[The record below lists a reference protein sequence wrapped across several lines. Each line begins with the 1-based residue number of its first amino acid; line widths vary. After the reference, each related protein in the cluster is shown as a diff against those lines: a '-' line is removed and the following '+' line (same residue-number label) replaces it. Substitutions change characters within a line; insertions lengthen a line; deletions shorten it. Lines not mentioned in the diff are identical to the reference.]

1 MERPDVIIPVY
12 RPDKK
17 LERLITMLLSQT
29 IHPRKVVLMVTECEE
44 VTAEDV
50 SKMVSR
56 ATVAAGVYS
65 TDRVEFELVRVKK
78 ENYDHGGTRNLAV
91 TLHSNADF
99 FLCMTQDAIPADIF
113 LVEKLLRCFE
123 DENVGAAYA
132 RQTASEN
139 ASFTE
144 RYLRLHNYPEES
156 VVKTKAD
163 LERLGIRTYMI
174 SNACAMYRRSLYDR
188 LGGFVTDALFNED
201 MIYGAAVIES
211 GAAIV
216 YQSEARVLHTH
227 NYGLKA
233 QLCRSFDMAVPQ
245 KDNPQVFES
254 VSSEREGFRYYRGGM
269 NYCFSQKRYADAFLF
284 TTDAIARY
292 LGFFL
297 GKHYKKLP
305 KSWVLSLTLQ
315 PAYWEKRAH
324 RFAKNENLS
333 KEPSKEDEDIV
344 ESNPSLDLLHSLEK
358 EALKRFLAFCD
369 AYDLRYY
376 AIGGTLLGAV
386 RHGGFIPWDDDVD
399 LGMPR
404 KDYDRMLELVMSGEA
419 DSFMGEDFRIDCYRN
434 NTEFKSY
441 FAKIASTKYEICE
454 ELLEEDKMRPGYL
467 VDLLPIDGT
476 PDSLASRSLYYAKAM
491 FYRFLCGTANVS
503 TGIRTSR
510 PKWEQSVLKTV
521 RAMGLYKLIDVRKV
535 YEKMDKLF
543 HRMDSENAEFTGTL
557 TGAYKTKEIVP
568 RIYWGDTY
576 EEYSCFD
583 FDGLKL
589 RAPKA
594 FDSYL
599 THMYGD
605 YEKLPPKSQ
614 RKVHYQPTIR
624 KKDEL

>member
-17 LERLITMLLSQT
+17 LEKLIAMLLSQT
-29 IHPRKVVLMVTECEE
+29 IHPKKVILMVTESEE
-44 VTAEDV
+44 ATAEDV
-50 SKMVSR
+50 SEAVSR
-56 ATVAAGVYS
+56 AAAAAGTYS
-65 TDRVEFELVRVKK
+65 MDHVEFELVRVKK
-78 ENYDHGGTRNLAV
+78 EKFDHGGTRNLAV
-91 TLHSNADF
+91 TMHSSADF

-113 LVEKLLRCFE
+113 MIEKLLACFE
-123 DENVGAAYA
+123 EENVGAVYA

-144 RYLRLHNYPEES
+144 RYLRLHNYPDES

-163 LERLGIRTYMI
+163 LEQLGIRTYMI

-216 YQSEARVLHTH
+216 YQSAARVLHTH

-233 QLCRSFDMAVPQ
+233 QLCRSFDMAVSQ
-245 KDNPQVFES
+245 KDNPQVFAS

-269 NYCFSQKRYADAFLF
+269 NYCFSQKRYGDAFLF
-284 TTDAIARY
+284 TMDAVARY

-305 KSWVLSLTLQ
+305 KSWILGLTLQ
-315 PAYWEKRAH
+315 PAYWEKRAL
-324 RFAKNENLS
+324 REEKKENLQADGS
-333 KEPSKEDEDIV
+333 DE
-344 ESNPSLDLLHSLEK
+344 EKGETNEALTLLHSLER
-358 EALKRFLAFCD
+358 EALKRFLDFCE

-404 KDYDRMLELVMSGEA
+404 KDYDRMLELVLQGKADAYLGE
-419 DSFMGEDFRIDCYRN
+419 EFRIDCCQN

-454 ELLEEDKMRPGYL
+454 ELLEADKVRPGYL
-467 VDLLPIDGT
+467 TDILPIDGT
-476 PDSLASRSLYYAKAM
+476 PNSPAARTWYYAKAM
-491 FYRFLCGTANVS
+491 FYRFLCGTANVA

-510 PKWEQSVLKTV
+510 PKWEQSVLKAV

-535 YEKMDKLF
+535 YKKMDALF
-543 HRMDSENAEFTGTL
+543 HRVDAENAEFTGTL

-568 RIYWGDTY
+568 RVYWGDTY
-576 EEYSCFD
+576 DEYSCFD

-589 RAPKA
+589 RAPKS

-605 YEKLPPKSQ
+605 YEELPPKSK